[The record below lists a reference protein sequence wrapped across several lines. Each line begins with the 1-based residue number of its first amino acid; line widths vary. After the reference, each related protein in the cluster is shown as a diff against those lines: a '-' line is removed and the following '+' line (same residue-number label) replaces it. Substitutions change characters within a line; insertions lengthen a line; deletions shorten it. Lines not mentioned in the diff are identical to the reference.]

1 MSFDILRTPAN
12 ITKQT
17 ITTFPQFHRNKI
29 KLLDQILPERQSF
42 VHDTFLVLHELV
54 KHVSLLQFSFLDKFY
69 IVLSQVFYILN
80 EWIIY
85 CKNFHNVILKKNFKR
100 TTKNKPLPLQSGQ
113 LTCIDCNILG
123 PITFIIFFTPL
134 PWHPSQV

>member
-80 EWIIY
+80 E
-85 CKNFHNVILKKNFKR
+85 
-100 TTKNKPLPLQSGQ
+100 
-113 LTCIDCNILG
+113 
-123 PITFIIFFTPL
+123 
-134 PWHPSQV
+134 